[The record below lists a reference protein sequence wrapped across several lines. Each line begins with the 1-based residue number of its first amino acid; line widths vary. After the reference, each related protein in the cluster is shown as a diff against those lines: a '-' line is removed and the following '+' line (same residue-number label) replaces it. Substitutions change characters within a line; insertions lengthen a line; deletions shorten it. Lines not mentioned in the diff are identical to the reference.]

1 MGFASF
7 LREKTKAA
15 SETLKQHDWTREQQ
29 ALSQIRTWGT
39 GYVSLSLSLGMS
51 AFLA

>member
-39 GYVSLSLSLGMS
+39 GYGFLSLLLSVS
-51 AFLA
+51 ASSA